1 MSDLDLLVTRA
12 TTAGAARVYK
22 FGDVPPSPAY
32 PYMVL
37 GLDTGTPSGR
47 RTSGHSPS
55 MRWRVTAQ
63 LFGRTWEAV
72 KDMADYADAAF
83 KDQPLTEFPA
93 APFSVR
99 EMATPPDRDPDAE
112 GVLYALHTYRF

>member
-1 MSDLDLLVTRA
+1 MSDLDTLVARA
-12 TTAGAARVYK
+12 TTAGAPRVYK
-22 FGDVPPSPAY
+22 IGGVPDAPAY

-55 MRWRVTAQ
+55 MRYRVTAQ
-63 LFGRTWEAV
+63 MFSRTWEAV
-72 KDMADYADAAF
+72 KAMADYADAAF
-83 KDQPLTEFPA
+83 KDQPLPEFPGS
-93 APFSVR
+93 PFSVR
-99 EMATPPDRDPDAE
+99 ELSTPPVRDPDDQ